1 MSLVAATHGVGCA
14 TVVNDSHCLYMPEN
28 IELSSIDDIH
38 QTFSQNGG
46 LRDELAV
53 AAQKLLSPHHRRL
66 LYNSAQGHLGLN
78 SLMAL
83 TSSGSVF
90 VISVHIFQFYRF
102 ICYLIYFSV
111 FS

>member
-1 MSLVAATHGVGCA
+1 MSLVAATPGVGCM

-28 IELSSIDDIH
+28 IELNADGIH

-53 AAQKLLSPHHRRL
+53 AAQKLFSPKHHRL
-66 LYNSAQGHLGLN
+66 LYSSAQGHLGLN

-83 TSSGSVF
+83 TNNGYVREQVF
-90 VISVHIFQFYRF
+90 PVCVAFA
-102 ICYLIYFSV
+102 
-111 FS
+111 